1 MKPNQKLVELL
12 EKSIERARTGEI
24 QSALVISTA
33 ARMPAVEVEATE
45 RLVMTALQES
55 ESPMR
60 ACELATS
67 RKTSGRWIKKE
78 KA

>member
-1 MKPNQKLVELL
+1 MKPNQKPNQKLVELL
-12 EKSIERARTGEI
+12 EKTIELLEKAI
-24 QSALVISTA
+24 
-33 ARMPAVEVEATE
+33 
-45 RLVMTALQES
+45 MTALQES

>member
-1 MKPNQKLVELL
+1 MKPKPNQKLVELL
-12 EKSIERARTGEI
+12 EQTIELLEKAI
-24 QSALVISTA
+24 
-33 ARMPAVEVEATE
+33 
-45 RLVMTALQES
+45 MTALQES